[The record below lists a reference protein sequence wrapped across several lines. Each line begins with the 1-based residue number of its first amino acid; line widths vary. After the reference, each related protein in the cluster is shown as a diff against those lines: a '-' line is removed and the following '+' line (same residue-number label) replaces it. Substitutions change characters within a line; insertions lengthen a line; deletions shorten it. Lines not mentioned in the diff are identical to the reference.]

1 VTTTYWK
8 GEPAGP
14 NAPPA
19 SEAMPV
25 GFARLMPPGETG
37 TAAAPDWTPE
47 EFSELIDPE
56 PLSATK
62 NGRPGRKVMAQGSP
76 KLGALLAATPE
87 TLDARLV
94 CR

>member
-1 VTTTYWK
+1 
-8 GEPAGP
+8 
-14 NAPPA
+14 
-19 SEAMPV
+19 MPV
-25 GFARLMPPGETG
+25 GIARLMPPGETG
-37 TAAAPDWTPE
+37 TATAPDRTPE
-47 EFSELIDPE
+47 EFSDLINPE